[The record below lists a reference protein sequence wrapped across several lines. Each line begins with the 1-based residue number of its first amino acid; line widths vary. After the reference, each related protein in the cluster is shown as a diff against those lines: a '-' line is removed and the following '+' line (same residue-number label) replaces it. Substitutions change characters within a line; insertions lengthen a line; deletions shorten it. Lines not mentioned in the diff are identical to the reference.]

1 MYYQPSTNQVFTLH
15 SEIRN
20 ALWASA
26 SVIFESVI
34 TDAALAEVGVYP
46 LRSERPVAQLGE
58 IVELGAIKPVGDA
71 WVQQWTVRATTPGEQ
86 AAIEEGEKVPVPQ
99 QISSG
104 QGREALYNAGL
115 FANVQPAIDAIEDPD
130 TKWRVQNAWDYRPTW
145 ERESPFVAMMAAI
158 LGLNDEQTDQLFI
171 DAAQL

>member
-15 SEIRN
+15 GEIRS

-34 TDAALAEVGVYP
+34 TNAALAEAGVFP
-46 LRSERPVAQLGE
+46 LRSERPDTQPGE
-58 IVELGAIKPVGDA
+58 IAEPGAIEQVDNA
-71 WVQQWTVRATTPGEQ
+71 WVQQWTVRATTPEEQ
-86 AAIEEGEKVPVPQ
+86 AAIDEGDKVPVPQ

-104 QGREALYNAGL
+104 QGREALYNVGL
-115 FANVQPAIDAIEDPD
+115 FANVQPSIDAIEDAD

-145 ERESPFVAMMAAI
+145 ERQSPFVAMMAGI
-158 LGLNDEQTDQLFI
+158 LGLDDEQTDQLFI